1 MLMGGDN
8 MARGI
13 FDVISKGRNQMP
25 AFAGQMTNEQIWL
38 MVEYLR
44 SF

>member
-1 MLMGGDN
+1 MMGGDK

-13 FDVISKGRNQMP
+13 FEVIAKGRNQMP
-25 AFAGQMTNEQIWL
+25 SFAGRMTNEQMWL

-44 SF
+44 SL